1 MNLRVLLPILTYLF
15 MVGCQSAPQNESPE
29 TTNPPVSIANTEQ
42 FTLLSSYTQHEYKI
56 YIHLPTSYSGSG
68 ANYPVVYQM
77 DADIG
82 FGAAA
87 EMCMLLPV
95 RQEMQEVILVGVA
108 YGAYPGQEGNHRTR
122 DLTPTKVADYPTSGE
137 AEAFFSFLK
146 DELIPTIDSLYR
158 TNLDDRT
165 ISGASLSGLFSL
177 YVLFKHPGVFLRY
190 KISSPSVWWDN
201 DVIFR
206 FEEEYANRYT
216 DMSAKVFISTGDM
229 EGIVDSWNSLIQV
242 LEKRDYEGLE
252 LTSMVFED
260 APHLTACWLAGC
272 RGLRALFSTD

>member
-1 MNLRVLLPILTYLF
+1 MNFRLLLPILTYLF
-15 MVGCQSAPQNESPE
+15 LVGCQSEPPKESQE
-29 TTNPPVSIANTEQ
+29 ATNPPVTIANSEQ
-42 FTLLSSYTQHEYKI
+42 FSLYSEHTQHEYKI
-56 YIHLPTSYSGSG
+56 YIHLPMSYSGSG
-68 ANYPVVYQM
+68 TDYPVVYQM

-87 EMCMLLPV
+87 EMCMLMPV
-95 RQEMQEVILVGVA
+95 RQENPEVILVGVA

-122 DLTPTKVADYPTSGE
+122 DLTPTNVADYPTSGE
-137 AEAFFSFLK
+137 AEAFFSFLI

-158 TNLDDRT
+158 TKPDDLT
-165 ISGASLSGLFSL
+165 LSGASLSGLFSL

-206 FEEEYANRYT
+206 FEEKYAQRYS
-216 DMSAKVFISTGDM
+216 DMPAKVFISTGDM

-242 LEKRDYEGLE
+242 LEERDYEGLE